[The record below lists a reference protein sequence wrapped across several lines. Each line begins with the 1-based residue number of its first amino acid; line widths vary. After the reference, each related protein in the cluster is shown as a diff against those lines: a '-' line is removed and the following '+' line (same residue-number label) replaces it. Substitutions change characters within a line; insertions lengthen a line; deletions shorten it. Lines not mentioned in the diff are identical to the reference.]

1 MGSPRPG
8 KIQISEIFDFG
19 GFEPEIIDF
28 VKEFNRET
36 APSPK
41 LKLLRSKN
49 SILERD
55 SFRMKFLYK
64 INEFGL
70 ETSKIENFRNLDFS
84 RPRAA
89 QQVCVEKAGLF
100 STQTRPVDLCHYTS
114 SATCLD
120 FLKEIKARVLTHSP
134 APSLCRKS
142 RAFSTQTWWAA
153 RGLEQNP
160 DFGNF

>member
-89 QQVCVEKAGLF
+89 HQVCVEKARFFLHKLGL
-100 STQTRPVDLCHYTS
+100 QICV
-114 SATCLD
+114 ATHPLP
-120 FLKEIKARVLTHSP
+120 P
-134 APSLCRKS
+134 AWISLRKL
-142 RAFSTQTWWAA
+142 RHV
-153 RGLEQNP
+153 
-160 DFGNF
+160 